1 MIDVPQRVK
10 DSLREGSYH
19 KNWRIIVLADESN
32 DQIIIEND
40 NLVKDSIRLD
50 ERMCSGDQLKFG
62 LCEGS
67 SFEFQYFGYP
77 NIKGRRIQVFLDIEF
92 ETEEKERDW
101 FTLPMGFFDVDQCPR
116 QFDTGIMKVTS
127 FNKLRSKYLDEKAN
141 AKIIDSMDNPDSDIS
156 FVDIRRILLD
166 GYEIIEEDKKTF
178 DRGTVSNSYYIPIN
192 NLKISRNYGID
203 NSFCLTIINT
213 SATYRMLLEACG
225 REYRFSN
232 PSVVQIDKPDI
243 DLENLERDVF
253 NYIYNYLKD
262 VPMNMTIDQFMENL
276 FNIDTSSSVLGKSW
290 ASFFGIEVYLEQD
303 GNRVRKTYSTVGYEH
318 RCENIDGTLKDL
330 FSTTFKDCYAVQFN
344 LPRLMS
350 LLDSNYERV
359 SFLTFSDRIFENV
372 YYPYDWYI
380 DSSKK
385 TTQTSYLYPYKMP
398 NGEYMNEDIEF
409 LENVYRITN
418 YTSADLIQI
427 KPTELTDI
435 TLREATSAVY
445 ELNCQFGQLDRETDL
460 FSGVE
465 LNNHRLYPS
474 ELLYPRDDLF
484 PISQA
489 ERANASMYQKLWTD
503 EGSQKRFKDLIITYK
518 TIGDDGNPVERTL
531 QRQVNADGNVNYNM
545 SDNWLFKN
553 LLWSAESVG
562 SYADAMVEKM
572 KSVSWI
578 PFEMWCAGLPYLE
591 TGDELEIKTKE
602 GTARSY
608 ILTRQLTGI
617 HDLMDT
623 YTNGEL
629 DIF

>member
-127 FNKLRSKYLDEKAN
+127 FNKLRSKYFDEKAN
-141 AKIIDSMDNPDSDIS
+141 NKLVEYASKGEPGQSTISLKMLLTELNDSYSIEPKYEQVNLVLPTLSETALEGGVTNVGNIYFYDPNGFSFKPYYLSTGTGDMELGHYYRVTLKIKKLVELLHTDIGGEQSIKVSDGNSTNHYNAGKIRHYLPLTYWTPS
-156 FVDIRRILLD
+156 GTAFYGLNSSVTVFGTTYDIFDILD
-166 GYEIIEEDKKTF
+166 TKGDED
-178 DRGTVSNSYYIPIN
+178 VIIN
-192 NLKISRNYGID
+192 NVYIDESTLWYERSITMKLAIAQQHGI
-203 NSFCLTIINT
+203 
-213 SATYRMLLEACG
+213 
-225 REYRFSN
+225 
-232 PSVVQIDKPDI
+232 
-243 DLENLERDVF
+243 
-253 NYIYNYLKD
+253 
-262 VPMNMTIDQFMENL
+262 
-276 FNIDTSSSVLGKSW
+276 GKST
-290 ASFFGIEVYLEQD
+290 AEEIVYEFYDNVSDYIVVERMIMSDVEKMRFTVDQVKSFQD
-303 GNRVRKTYSTVGYEH
+303 V
-318 RCENIDGTLKDL
+318 
-330 FSTTFKDCYAVQFN
+330 
-344 LPRLMS
+344 
-350 LLDSNYERV
+350 
-359 SFLTFSDRIFENV
+359 
-372 YYPYDWYI
+372 
-380 DSSKK
+380 
-385 TTQTSYLYPYKMP
+385 
-398 NGEYMNEDIEF
+398 
-409 LENVYRITN
+409 
-418 YTSADLIQI
+418 
-427 KPTELTDI
+427 
-435 TLREATSAVY
+435 TLRQLQSAVF
-445 ELNCQFGQLDRETDL
+445 ETNCQFGQLDRETDL

-489 ERANASMYQKLWTD
+489 ERTNASMYQKLWTD
-503 EGSQKRFKDLIITYK
+503 EGSQKKFKDLIITYK

-545 SDNWLFKN
+545 SNNWLFKN